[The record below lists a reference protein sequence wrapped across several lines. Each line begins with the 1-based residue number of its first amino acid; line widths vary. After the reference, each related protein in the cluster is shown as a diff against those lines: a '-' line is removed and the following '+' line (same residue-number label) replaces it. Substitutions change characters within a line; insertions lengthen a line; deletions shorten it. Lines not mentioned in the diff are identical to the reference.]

1 MLSAFSDLRGEDRP
15 TWESL
20 TLGSQGE
27 EVDAAV
33 AGAEPHIILGR
44 TQLDI
49 FSQATNI
56 WHRGQEPDRVWIA
69 YKPKRR

>member
-1 MLSAFSDLRGEDRP
+1 MLSACSDLRGEDRP
-15 TWESL
+15 ARESQ

-33 AGAEPHIILGR
+33 AGAEPYVILER

-69 YKPKRR
+69 SKPKRR